1 MYEYAFLNSNP
12 DQNLFYNL
20 CKGSKHTYG
29 AAGHYVSYLYCRSLS
44 HVEITLMNAYIK
56 GAISKQILRYLATF
70 KREREMLN
78 LWLPSLQ
85 ALTAL
90 HLLNMLAKMIIWHS
104 LYSSKHSVNYSGISF
119 FKKPRFRNIQIC
131 KVEKILKGSLDS
143 IPSPSPSVKIQIMG
157 GKVCFRCEGKTLLGI
172 VYKLL
177 KTKKC

>member
-1 MYEYAFLNSNP
+1 MYECAFLNSNP

-70 KREREMLN
+70 KREMLN

-104 LYSSKHSVNYSGISF
+104 LYNSKHSVNCLGFIF
-119 FKKPRFRNIQIC
+119 EKNRGFIICIQIC
-131 KVEKILKGSLDS
+131 KMNCEWYMSSYDTIL
-143 IPSPSPSVKIQIMG
+143 VM
-157 GKVCFRCEGKTLLGI
+157 
-172 VYKLL
+172 
-177 KTKKC
+177 

>member
-1 MYEYAFLNSNP
+1 MKYECAFPNSNP
-12 DQNLFYNL
+12 YQNLFYNL

-70 KREREMLN
+70 KREMLN

-104 LYSSKHSVNYSGISF
+104 LYYSKHSELLRYFIFEKNRGFIIFKFVKLIVND
-119 FKKPRFRNIQIC
+119 IC
-131 KVEKILKGSLDS
+131 HHL
-143 IPSPSPSVKIQIMG
+143 
-157 GKVCFRCEGKTLLGI
+157 TLF
-172 VYKLL
+172 
-177 KTKKC
+177 

>member
-70 KREREMLN
+70 KRERDVKLVASFASSSHRFAPVEYVGQNDYMAL
-78 LWLPSLQ
+78 SILQ
-85 ALTAL
+85 QAQWIT
-90 HLLNMLAKMIIWHS
+90 
-104 LYSSKHSVNYSGISF
+104 
-119 FKKPRFRNIQIC
+119 
-131 KVEKILKGSLDS
+131 
-143 IPSPSPSVKIQIMG
+143 
-157 GKVCFRCEGKTLLGI
+157 
-172 VYKLL
+172 
-177 KTKKC
+177 